1 MVTTTTISKK
11 DIHMTIT
18 SNNNLISETSFSE
31 CFMENNDLLVVS
43 TVSPGSLFHV
53 QKGDDDIKINLLDQN
68 SEMSDNKLSFD
79 ETLSLVANR
88 NSFEELMELYNGD
101 NILSILTEIIENAP
115 DGCKLDSLIECI
127 FGIYYSSTFDWEFIF
142 QTLVSTSRYSIG
154 RLLNEEIDFNSLI

>member
-1 MVTTTTISKK
+1 MKIMKTTT
-11 DIHMTIT
+11 DIMTIT
-18 SNNNLISETSFSE
+18 NHKNLISETSFSE

-79 ETLSLVANR
+79 ETLSLVTNR

-115 DGCKLDSLIECI
+115 DGSKLDSLIERI
-127 FGIYYSSTFDWEFIF
+127 LGVYYSSSFDLEFIF
-142 QTLVSTSRYSIG
+142 QTLVSTSRYSVG
-154 RLLNEEIDFNSLI
+154 RFLNEEIDFNSLI